1 MTNLPVYY
9 LEDLT
14 LADIDKLIER
24 GVCFDITSKTTLLP
38 KDSSSVQRDHFWSD
52 RDKLPGSL

>member
-1 MTNLPVYY
+1 MRIPIYY
-9 LEDLT
+9 VEDLT

-38 KDSSSVQRDHFWSD
+38 KDSSTLQGDHFWSD
-52 RDKLPGSL
+52 GVELPGSV

>member
-1 MTNLPVYY
+1 MRIPIYY
-9 LEDLT
+9 VEDLT

-38 KDSSSVQRDHFWSD
+38 KDSSTLQRDHFWSD
-52 RDKLPGSL
+52 GVELPGSV